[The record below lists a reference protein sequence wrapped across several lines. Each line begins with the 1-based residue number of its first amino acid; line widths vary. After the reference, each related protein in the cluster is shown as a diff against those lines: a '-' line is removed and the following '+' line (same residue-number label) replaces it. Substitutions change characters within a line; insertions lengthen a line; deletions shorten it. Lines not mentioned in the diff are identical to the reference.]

1 MNDGKGIRLELD
13 SLELPI
19 TTLTELGDLAGE
31 LVSTASRLAM
41 RLPMLGTAPPA
52 VHLAMRLRE
61 AAGSS
66 GLEGALKS
74 AEREVREYGKM
85 LEQAK
90 AKYQEQDARSGD
102 DLKVKDVPTDA
113 AGAPRGDAAGS
124 AGRSS

>member
-19 TTLTELGDLAGE
+19 TTLTKLGDLAGE
-31 LVSTASRLAM
+31 LVSTASRLAE

-61 AAGSS
+61 AAGGS
-66 GLEGALKS
+66 GLEGAIKA

-90 AKYQEQDARSGD
+90 AKYQEQDAQSGD
-102 DLKVKDVPTDA
+102 DLKAKDVPTDT
-113 AGAPRGDAAGS
+113 AGGPRRDATGS

>member
-1 MNDGKGIRLELD
+1 MNDGKGLKVELD

-31 LVSTASRLAM
+31 LVSTASRLAE
-41 RLPMLGTAPPA
+41 RVPMLGTAPPA

-66 GLEGALKS
+66 GLEGAIKA
-74 AEREVREYGKM
+74 AERELREYGEM

-90 AKYQEQDARSGD
+90 RKYREQEDRSGE
-102 DLKVKDVPTDA
+102 DLHAK
-113 AGAPRGDAAGS
+113 GASADGGAIGT